1 VGNGLK
7 YGEWNMTADE
17 KQKLVAQFNEVSNL
31 LQAVSCPAGQGFQ
44 FLAAL
49 ARLGAMVD
57 AIKPEV
63 APNAPSDKPA

>member
-1 VGNGLK
+1 
-7 YGEWNMTADE
+7 MTAED
-17 KQKLVAQFNEVSNL
+17 KQRLVQQFNEVSNL

-63 APNAPSDKPA
+63 APSAPSNPAA